1 MHYQE
6 LTKMGAIFA
15 SMSFLF
21 ITIFGRDTSLSLEI
35 SYLEKAG
42 EWIGQN
48 IVTTKVTQRMRSIVQ
63 TSLVMII
70 LKL

>member
-1 MHYQE
+1 MHYWE

-15 SMSFLF
+15 SMFFLF
-21 ITIFGRDTSLSLEI
+21 ITIFKTDTSLTLEI
-35 SYLEKAG
+35 FYLEKAG

-48 IVTTKVTQRMRSIVQ
+48 IVTSKVTQRMRSIVQ